1 MRRGDRMAAA
11 SPESATE
18 VVILGAG
25 YAGVMVA
32 LEVARRSKGNL
43 PIVLVDRHP
52 SHVLRTELYE
62 VGRLAAEEGA
72 SSFSIPIEKV
82 LARTSVSW
90 RTDTVR
96 AIDLARRVV
105 TLDSGPIPYRYLAI
119 GLGSVAAYYGVPGA
133 DHFTHQVYRLP
144 NAIELAK
151 AIREVERASA
161 QLPPE
166 RRPRIVVVGGGST
179 GTELAA
185 EIATT
190 DWAKLSGPSARAPE
204 VVLLGGALPFLSGFS
219 TDLVAH
225 ARALLRRTG
234 VLLFEGVNVAK
245 IEPHKVYLEDG
256 SLVVADLIIWCA
268 GLQAPP
274 IVQQLPVPHGKG
286 GRIAVSDT
294 LEVPGHPGTYAVGD
308 VVDYKD
314 PDTGQFVPGT
324 AQAAIAEARLAG
336 RNIVHEWK
344 GEPTEPFRYKEKG
357 AIVAVGRRRGAGK
370 VGPIS
375 IWGSPAALVKHL
387 VQREYARATE
397 RGTDTQV
404 L

>member
-1 MRRGDRMAAA
+1 MAAA
-11 SPESATE
+11 STESAAP

-25 YAGVMVA
+25 YAGVTVA
-32 LEVARRSKGNL
+32 QEVARRSKGKL

-62 VGRLAAEEGA
+62 VGRMASEDGA

-90 RTDTVR
+90 KTDSVQ
-96 AIDLARRVV
+96 AIDLAARVI
-105 TLDSGPIPYRYLAI
+105 TLESGPLAYRYLAI

-133 DHFTHQVYRLP
+133 DQYTHQVYRLP

-151 AIREVERASA
+151 EIREVERGSSK
-161 QLPPE
+161 LPAE
-166 RRPRIVVVGGGST
+166 RRPRIAVVGGGST

-190 DWAKLSGPSARAPE
+190 DWAKLSDPNARAPE
-204 VVLLGGALPFLSGFS
+204 VVLLGGSLPFLSGFP

-256 SLVVADLIIWCA
+256 SLLAADVIIWCA

-274 IVQQLPVPHGKG
+274 IVRGLGVPHGKG
-286 GRIAVSDT
+286 GRIAVSET
-294 LEVPGHPGTYAVGD
+294 LEIPGHPGAYAVGD
-308 VVDYKD
+308 VVEFKD
-314 PDTGQFVPGT
+314 PDSGMWVPGT

-344 GEPTEPFRYKEKG
+344 GESKEPFRYKEKG
-357 AIVAVGRRRGAGK
+357 AIVAVGLRRGAGK

-397 RGTDTQV
+397 RGTETQ
-404 L
+404 LL

>member
-1 MRRGDRMAAA
+1 MAAA
-11 SPESATE
+11 SPESAAP

-32 LEVARRSKGNL
+32 QEVARRSKGKL
-43 PIVLVDRHP
+43 PVILVDRHP

-62 VGRLAAEEGA
+62 VGRLAAEEEEA
-72 SSFSIPIEKV
+72 SFSIPIEKV

-90 RTDTVR
+90 RTDSVR
-96 AIDLARRVV
+96 EIDLAARVI
-105 TLDSGPIPYRYLAI
+105 TLESGHLPYRYLAI
-119 GLGSVAAYYGVPGA
+119 GLGNVAAYYGVPGA
-133 DHFTHQVYRLP
+133 EAYTHQVYRLP
-144 NAIELAK
+144 KAIELAK
-151 AIREVERASA
+151 AIRELERGSS
-161 QLPPE
+161 QLPAQ

-190 DWAKLSGPSARAPE
+190 DWAKLSDPNARPPE
-204 VVLLGGALPFLSGFS
+204 VVLLGGAIPFLAGFS
-219 TDLVAH
+219 TDLIAH

-245 IEPHKVYLEDG
+245 VEPNKVYLEDG
-256 SLVVADLIIWCA
+256 SLIVADLIIWCA

-274 IVQQLPVPHGKG
+274 VVKALPVPHGRG
-286 GRIAVSDT
+286 GRIAVSET
-294 LEVPGHPGTYAVGD
+294 LEIPGYAGAYAVGD
-308 VVDYKD
+308 SIEYKD
-314 PDTGQFVPGT
+314 PDTGMFVPGT
-324 AQAAIAEARLAG
+324 AQAAIAEARVAG
-336 RNIVHEWK
+336 RNIVHDWK
-344 GEPTEPFRYKEKG
+344 GEPKESFHYHERG
-357 AIVAVGRRRGAGK
+357 SVVAVGRRRGAGNL
-370 VGPIS
+370 GPIS

-397 RGTDTQV
+397 RGTETRV